1 MEVDLRS
8 PADNVLWIDLEM
20 TDIASATK
28 GHIMEVGVIFTGPT
42 FELLEDTD
50 LPSSFHRILSLS
62 TDQLMDCSE
71 WSKRVHTMPRPGCN
85 KSLFDLC
92 LESNFTLEQVD
103 ADLEK
108 LIRYFSR
115 GKLIMIAGSSIA
127 SDRAFID
134 AQLPRTSALLH
145 HRMIDVS
152 TILEMSKR
160 MYPGFRPFVSKL
172 RMHHHAHSAVA
183 DIVASLRLM
192 HELQQTIFMPML
204 IISRVSPPGFDPSIF
219 APGVGS
225 PTMMHSPP
233 PFLPPM
239 YSVPNTGA
247 STNFVLRQSHKI
259 PQHVLE
265 SKLDSQQTHC
275 PTATFGFPL

>member
-1 MEVDLRS
+1 MDVDHRS
-8 PADNVLWIDLEM
+8 PSDNVLWIDLEM

-42 FELLEDTD
+42 FELLEDTE
-50 LPSSFHRILSLS
+50 LPSSFHRILNLS

-71 WSKRVHTMPRPGCN
+71 WSKRVHTIPRPGCN

-92 LESNFTLEQVD
+92 LESKFTLEQVD
-103 ADLEK
+103 TDLEK

-115 GKLIMIAGSSIA
+115 GKLMMIAGSSIA

-172 RMHHHAHSAVA
+172 RMHHHAHSAIA

-204 IISRVSPPGFDPSIF
+204 IISRVSPPGFDASMF
-219 APGVGS
+219 SPGGL
-225 PTMMHSPP
+225 PP
-233 PFLPPM
+233 PMMPHMPM
-239 YSVPNTGA
+239 YSVPSTGPP
-247 STNFVLRQSHKI
+247 TNFVLRQSHKI
-259 PQHVLE
+259 PQHILE
-265 SKLDSQQTHC
+265 SKLDSQQTHF